1 MTPMDDVDSG
11 LPSSS
16 PNDDQEFILDGFD
29 FSTGVSICREL
40 ATDSDEE
47 DNHGKTQDSKLTK
60 AANEH
65 ELTDALMTILQ
76 VSGSE
81 ERPGH
86 PGMNKPLRAMTLDE
100 IEDTQSP
107 SYDHDQTAF
116 NKLLAAMTSPT
127 EQKSFF
133 NQQV

>member
-16 PNDDQEFILDGFD
+16 PNDDQEFILEGFD

-47 DNHGKTQDSKLTK
+47 DNREKTKDPKLTK
-60 AANEH
+60 ASNEY

-76 VSGSE
+76 VSGPE

-86 PGMNKPLRAMTLDE
+86 ARMNAPLRAMTLDE
-100 IEDTQSP
+100 IEDTHSS
-107 SYDHDQTAF
+107 SYDLDQTAF

-127 EQKSFF
+127 EQKSFY